1 MIVRLLIL
9 ALVLLPNVSYAQTVK
24 IAVVDLEQLLSQ
36 SLAGKSIQEQ
46 LKQQRTEFQKEFSAR
61 EDELMNA
68 ENTLIEQ
75 KAELSNEEFL
85 QKRKE
90 FETKLL
96 ETRNL
101 FQKRR
106 NALDKGVNNA
116 LSKLRKK
123 IVEVTAGI
131 SEQDNYN
138 VVLTKDSV
146 VLVETEIDITEK
158 VMRSMNKDLPNIPL
172 EIKL

>member
-1 MIVRLLIL
+1 MILRFLIL
-9 ALVLLPNVSYAQTVK
+9 ALVFLPSVSYAQTVK
-24 IAVVDLEQLLSQ
+24 IAVVDLEKVLSQ
-36 SLAGKSIQEQ
+36 SLAGQSIQEQ
-46 LKQQRTEFQKEFSAR
+46 LKQRRTEFQKEFSAR
-61 EDELMNA
+61 EDGLMNA
-68 ENTLIEQ
+68 EKTLIQQ
-75 KAELSNEEFL
+75 KSELSNDEFS

-116 LSKLRKK
+116 LAKLRKT
-123 IVEVTAGI
+123 IVEVTAKI

-146 VLVETEIDITEK
+146 VLVETEMDITNK
-158 VMRSMNKDLPNIPL
+158 VMQTMNQDLPNIPL